1 MDDRFLDK
9 VQAVLVWIA
18 MVSIAFLVG
27 ILIAALAIEML
38 VPKDTSVKAE
48 ITTVGEHDYIV
59 FSDGDDIVHIEHSPD
74 CDCFNID
81 LE

>member
-1 MDDRFLDK
+1 MDDKFWDK
-9 VQAVLVWIA
+9 VQTVLVWI
-18 MVSIAFLVG
+18 MIVSIAFLMG
-27 ILIAALAIEML
+27 LLLSSLAIKL
-38 VPKDTSVKAE
+38 LFPADPKVNAE

-59 FSDGDDIVHIEHSPD
+59 FSDGNDIVHIEHSPD